1 MSRARLLV
9 RISPDWSRFTYQRPG
24 IELLGTVQRG
34 AQIGA
39 LARLPDGKFAQAN
52 GDWLHPLNTAQVN
65 LALKQAA
72 RGPSNFRGRP
82 STTSVA
88 AKPVVIVRKKR
99 RILEGVAPVAACR

>member
-9 RISPDWSRFTYQRPG
+9 RINPDWFRFTYEKPG

-39 LARLPDGKFAQAN
+39 LVRLPDGKFAEEN
-52 GDWLHPLNTAQVN
+52 GDWLHPLNTAQVS

-82 STTSVA
+82 SPPSVA
-88 AKPVVIVRKKR
+88 
-99 RILEGVAPVAACR
+99 